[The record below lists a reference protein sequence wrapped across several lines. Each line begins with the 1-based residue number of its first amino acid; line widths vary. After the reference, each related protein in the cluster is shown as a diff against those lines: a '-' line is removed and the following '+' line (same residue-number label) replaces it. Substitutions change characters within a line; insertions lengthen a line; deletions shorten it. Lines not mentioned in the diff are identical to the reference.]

1 MGGLILGGALNKL
14 GRPQRTYANSLL
26 SEQPVGMWHLMVGN
40 PNHPIISVG
49 NMVLMNTEVQHYGP
63 LGLDDFPTNL
73 KVTCTLKRGKP
84 RDLREIEKMY
94 MHGNDRIYFSM
105 GPKVMD
111 MYKVAEEYKKSQEG
125 YRPVTDF
132 NSLKYDLQT
141 QIDYANLLKSADIVE
156 ADDATISIASVND
169 KGESIVKDNEAEA
182 KELGAVFLDKQSV
195 SSCNASVQKWFGETD
210 SYSIYFA
217 AAEQENGASKKKEKT
232 SENNKGK

>member
-1 MGGLILGGALNKL
+1 
-14 GRPQRTYANSLL
+14 
-26 SEQPVGMWHLMVGN
+26 
-40 PNHPIISVG
+40 
-49 NMVLMNTEVQHYGP
+49 
-63 LGLDDFPTNL
+63 
-73 KVTCTLKRGKP
+73 
-84 RDLREIEKMY
+84 
-94 MHGNDRIYFSM
+94 M

-141 QIDYANLLKSADIVE
+141 QIDYANLLKSDDIVE
-156 ADDATISIASVND
+156 ADAATISIASVND

-195 SSCNASVQKWFGETD
+195 SSCNVSVQKWFGETD